1 MVMVLQKQFSKN
13 SIWFRQQ
20 NKIKMIIKKILTNTG
35 PKLLFNTQNFIKQ
48 KYLKEKNLILYSF
61 GKKNKNKIFYIIRRS
76 PGAGIF
82 SNVTFVLNHL
92 QICHQ
97 FNFIPIVDMKNFTTI
112 YNEKNKIL
120 NNLNAWE
127 YYFQKLNK
135 YSLEEAYKSKNVILS
150 PNIFNQN
157 MILDMTNQKIK
168 KFFKKI
174 KIKKYFINK
183 SNSFYNKYFNYKD
196 KILGVHFRGSTYK
209 VARGHAFPATSK
221 LMIKNIDKLIKK
233 FKYNKIFLVT
243 EENCYLKLFKE
254 KYGDKCIFYYSY
266 RMNDIDSFKIY
277 PRKMH
282 RFKLGEESLI
292 EAIILSKCHGLTY
305 IKSNLVSAAMLLSKI
320 RQNYHEIFLGLNSR
334 NKFAARWLWYLKVY
348 APLIFGKL
356 NVLRKKS

>member
-1 MVMVLQKQFSKN
+1 
-13 SIWFRQQ
+13 
-20 NKIKMIIKKILTNTG
+20 MIIKRIFTNTG
-35 PKLLFNTQNFIKQ
+35 PKLLFNYKKFIKN
-48 KYLKEKNLILYSF
+48 KFLKEKNLNLFSF

-76 PGAGIF
+76 ARTDIF
-82 SNVTFVLNHL
+82 SNVSFVLNHL
-92 QICHQ
+92 QICYQ
-97 FNFIPIVDMKNFTTI
+97 FNFIPIVDMKNFTTC
-112 YNEKNKIL
+112 YNEEKKIL
-120 NNLNAWE
+120 NNPNSWG

-135 YSLEEAYKSKNVILS
+135 YSLEEVYKSKSVILS

-157 MILDMTNQKIK
+157 MILDMTNQKINK
-168 KFFKKI
+168 YFKKI

-183 SNSFYNKYFNYKD
+183 SNSFYNKYVSYKD
-196 KILGVHFRGSTYK
+196 KILGVQLRGSTYK
-209 VARGHAFPATSK
+209 IASGHAFPATPK
-221 LMIKNIDKLIKK
+221 LMIENIDKLIKK

-243 EENCYLKLFKE
+243 EEQNYLKLFKE
-254 KYGDKCIFYYSY
+254 KYGDKCIFYNSY

-277 PRKMH
+277 PRKIH

-305 IKSNLVSAAMLLSKI
+305 IKSNLIYAAMLLSKI